1 MVRWLLA
8 LSSIWYFFVNP
19 SFPLSEFCQND
30 KFVENIKCENIE
42 CCCDYVLTTHAHAW
56 PLFLRWTSTSM
67 QKFDKNILFAPA
79 LLSPW
84 PQECQNMLL
93 ERKVNTF
100 AKCQPP
106 KDLRLKGFCIMQVS
120 ILILMDKFKK
130 WSNVPGDLKFV
141 KVTRLQS
148 LRQSKLHGKTQNMRH
163 FLIRNKSA

>member
-1 MVRWLLA
+1 MTVGKGLQFDT
-8 LSSIWYFFVNP
+8 FFVNP
-19 SFPLSEFCQND
+19 SFPLNEICQND

-42 CCCDYVLTTHAHAW
+42 CCCDYVLATHAHAW
-56 PLFLRWTSTSM
+56 PLFPRWTSTSM

-106 KDLRLKGFCIMQVS
+106 KHLRLKGC
-120 ILILMDKFKK
+120 
-130 WSNVPGDLKFV
+130 WSNLHHASGHFDFDGHIK
-141 KVTRLQS
+141 KVIKCTSRLEICQKKITQPQF
-148 LRQSKLHGKTQNMRH
+148 LRQCKSCQNR
-163 FLIRNKSA
+163 LICDIS